1 MDFKEY
7 LAIIKKRLWLI
18 IACVVISTATTT
30 VFSNMNYVPM
40 YQASTK
46 LIVNKTVEQDLLG
59 REQMDLGAIGIN
71 MTLINTY
78 TEIIKT
84 PAIMNK
90 VVEWYPDLNMKAEQL
105 IDRVHVSS
113 LNGTQVMTLS
123 TVDFSYERAA
133 RTVNA
138 VTEVFQS
145 EIPKIMKVDNVAV
158 LHMAPMEDQ
167 PMPINQRTNQ
177 TLIISFAVS
186 LMIAVGIAF
195 LLEFMDDTLRKES
208 DIRQIFDAP
217 VLAIVPLMSKA
228 QVQEEVQ
235 LQSRSRTGEVANVH
249 AK

>member
-7 LAIIKKRLWLI
+7 LAIVKKRLWLI
-18 IACVVISTATTT
+18 VACVIISTATTT

-59 REQMDLGAIGIN
+59 REQMDFGAIGIN

-84 PAIMNK
+84 PAIMGK
-90 VVEWYPDLNMKAEQL
+90 VVEWYPDLNMTAEQL
-105 IDRVHVSS
+105 ISRVHVSS

-158 LHMAPMEDQ
+158 LHMAPLDEQ
-167 PMPINQRTNQ
+167 PMAINQRTNQ

-186 LMIAVGIAF
+186 LMIAIGIAF
-195 LLEFMDDTLRKES
+195 LLEFMDDTLKREK

-217 VLAIVPLMSKA
+217 MLAVVPLMSKT
-228 QVQEEVQ
+228 QLQEEAKQ
-235 LQSRSRTGEVANVH
+235 QTKGRAGEVANVSI
-249 AK
+249 K